1 MIGPS
6 LSIIDDFEVNYV
18 IVTMYKYFLQVWSF
32 GTTLWQ
38 IFSHGA
44 EPVINAENPSE
55 TRLSYINGHI
65 LPKPANLP
73 VIHSRFSFKLELSHE
88 NKFFIFTFAA
98 KV

>member
-1 MIGPS
+1 MTLMLTNFFFIIIS
-6 LSIIDDFEVNYV
+6 QILS
-18 IVTMYKYFLQVWSF
+18 FLQVWSF

-44 EPVINAENPSE
+44 DPVTNVENPSE

-65 LPKPANLP
+65 LPKPVNLP
-73 VIHSRFSFKLELSHE
+73 VKQKWDHILTRVTKQ
-88 NKFFIFTFAA
+88 IFHPFAA